1 MKGRIQKSAELLSI
15 AKMYIDAEKYERV
28 YVEERKTGSHGGI
41 HKSGVLSS

>member
-1 MKGRIQKSAELLSI
+1 MKGKIQKSAELLSI
-15 AKMYIDAEKYERV
+15 AKMYIDAEKYESV